1 MDALTRAGARVD
13 EAAIPHA
20 EVTAPVYMHISFGDA
35 AAYHAR
41 LLDTV
46 PELYT
51 KPVRLRLEMARYVL
65 GEDYVR
71 AMNGRTVLT
80 REVDTALAGC
90 DAIVLP
96 TLPIPAPR
104 IGETSVAVG
113 GQMLPVRTLTL
124 RLTQLFNVTG
134 HPAISLPCGFTR
146 DGRPVGLQLVGARHH
161 TEPWLRAALA
171 VESVLGSATPS

>member
-1 MDALTRAGARVD
+1 ME

-20 EVTAPVYMHISFGDA
+20 EVTAPVYMHISFADA

-71 AMNGRTVLT
+71 AMNGRAVLM
-80 REVDTALAGC
+80 REVDTALAGY

-96 TLPIPAPR
+96 TMPILPPR
-104 IGETSVAVG
+104 IGETSVAVS
-113 GQMLPVRTLTL
+113 GQMLPVRALTL

-134 HPAISLPCGFTR
+134 HPAISLPCGLTR
-146 DGRPVGLQLVGARHH
+146 NGLPIGLQLVGARHH
-161 TEPWLRAALA
+161 TELLLRTALA
-171 VESVLGSATPS
+171 VESVLASAS